1 MRTHRIRAAVLRGSW
16 QPLSIESLEME
27 GPRADE
33 VLVRI
38 VASGVCHTDISFCE
52 FWEAEDPVV
61 LGHEGAGI
69 VEETGEAVKGLKPG
83 DHVVLSY
90 QSCGHCSSCRSG
102 HPADCNFFYELNFG
116 FQRIDGSNALHRSGV
131 RGHFFGQ
138 SSFATHSLATERNLV
153 RVPKNLSLEMLA
165 PLGCGM
171 QTGSGTVMN
180 SLKVRAGKS
189 IIILGTGSVGL
200 AAVMAARIKGAAP
213 VIGVDINAMRLRMA
227 LQLGATHVIDPR
239 RKSLARAIRA
249 ITGKGVD
256 YAVETTGLAL
266 NAEPPSRA

>member
-1 MRTHRIRAAVLRGSW
+1 
-16 QPLSIESLEME
+16 
-27 GPRADE
+27 
-33 VLVRI
+33 
-38 VASGVCHTDISFCE
+38 
-52 FWEAEDPVV
+52 
-61 LGHEGAGI
+61 
-69 VEETGEAVKGLKPG
+69 
-83 DHVVLSY
+83 
-90 QSCGHCSSCRSG
+90 
-102 HPADCNFFYELNFG
+102 
-116 FQRIDGSNALHRSGV
+116 
-131 RGHFFGQ
+131 
-138 SSFATHSLATERNLV
+138 
-153 RVPKNLSLEMLA
+153 MLA

-189 IIILGTGSVGL
+189 IMILGTGSVGL

-256 YAVETTGLAL
+256 YAVETTGLGAMLEAAIELL
-266 NAEPPSRA
+266 NPHGRAAYLTGAAGRDDLPEGRKVLSVIQGDAVPQRFIPRLISLNRSGQFPFERLVKFYSFADINQAISESRSGSTIKPVLRVSGT